1 MTKENDFY
9 AVIMA
14 GGGGTRLWP
23 LSRQSRPKQM
33 LKLVSER
40 TMFQMAID
48 RLKGVFAP
56 DHILVVTVAEQAPAL
71 QKECPEL
78 PAENFILEPMP
89 RGTASVVGLAATVLQ
104 KRNPD
109 ATMAVLTADHYIEN
123 VDLFQSL
130 LQSAFALAQ
139 QGFLVT
145 LGIKPTYAA
154 TGYGYVQGAE
164 LLGDFAGHRA
174 YRVAKF
180 KEKPDE
186 IAAKQFLEMGNH
198 YWNSGMFF
206 WRTDKILAEFERLM
220 PGLKLELDTIGAAWG
235 SEGQSEILKSV
246 WQGVKP
252 ETIDYGIMENARDVA
267 VLPAIGMGW
276 DDVGSWESLFDVIK
290 PDENGNIIIGANYLG
305 METGSSLICAEDRKR
320 LIVAIGTHDLIIV
333 DTNDALL
340 ICPRHDAQKVRNLV
354 NLLKQKGYQH
364 YL

>member
-1 MTKENDFY
+1 MSIENDYY

-23 LSRQSRPKQM
+23 LSRKSRPKQM

-48 RLKGVFAP
+48 RLKGMFSP
-56 DHILVVTVAEQAPAL
+56 ERILIVTIAEQVAAL

-78 PAENFILEPMP
+78 PAENFIPEPLP
-89 RGTASVVGLAATVLQ
+89 RGTASVVGLAATILQ
-104 KRNPD
+104 KRNPN

-123 VDLFQSL
+123 VDLFRSFL
-130 LQSAFALAQ
+130 KSAYTSAQ
-139 QGFLVT
+139 HGFLVT
-145 LGIKPTYAA
+145 LGIEPTFPA
-154 TGYGYVQGAE
+154 TGYGYIQGAQS
-164 LLGDFAGHRA
+164 LGNFDGHIA
-174 YRVAKF
+174 YVVEKF

-186 IAAKQFLEMGNH
+186 AAAKQFLEMGSH

-206 WRTDKILAEFERLM
+206 WRTDKILAEFTRLM
-220 PGLKLELDTIGAAWG
+220 PELKTGLDTIGAAWG
-235 SEGQSEILKSV
+235 SPNQAETLRAV
-246 WQGVKP
+246 WQDVKP
-252 ETIDYGIMENARDVA
+252 ETIDYGIMENARNVA
-267 VLPAIGMGW
+267 VLPAMGMGW
-276 DDVGSWESLFDVIK
+276 NDVGSWESLFDVIK

-305 METGSSLICAEDRKR
+305 METGSSLICAEDQQR

-354 NLLKQKGYQH
+354 NLLKQKGYQR

>member
-1 MTKENDFY
+1 MSIENDYY

-23 LSRQSRPKQM
+23 LSRKSRPKQM

-48 RLKGVFAP
+48 RLAGVFTP
-56 DHILVVTVAEQAPAL
+56 ERILVVTVAEQAAAL

-78 PAENFILEPMP
+78 PMENFILEPMP

-104 KRNPD
+104 KRNPN
-109 ATMAVLTADHYIEN
+109 ATMAVLTADHYIEK
-123 VDLFQSL
+123 VDLFRAL
-130 LQSAFALAQ
+130 LRSAFELAQ
-139 QGFLVT
+139 QDFLVT
-145 LGIKPTYAA
+145 LGIEPTYPA

-164 LLGDFAGHRA
+164 ALGDFAGHRA

-186 IAAKQFLEMGNH
+186 SMAKRFLETGDH

-220 PGLKLELDTIGAAWG
+220 SQLKAGLDTIGAAWG
-235 SEGQSEILKSV
+235 SQNQAATLESV

-252 ETIDYGIMENARDVA
+252 ETIDYGIMEKARNVA
-267 VLPAIGMGW
+267 VLPAMGMGW
-276 DDVGSWESLFDVIK
+276 DDVGSWESLFDVIE
-290 PDENGNIIIGANYLG
+290 PDENGNIIFDSNYQGL
-305 METGSSLICAEDRKR
+305 ETSGSLIYAEDKER
-320 LIVAIGTHDLIIV
+320 LIVASGIHDLIIV
-333 DTNDALL
+333 ETKDALL
-340 ICPRHDAQKVRNLV
+340 ICPRHDAQKVRDLV
-354 NLLKQKGYQH
+354 NLLKQKGYQR